1 MQYYF
6 PGDFSR
12 FESYF
17 ASLEHEERLY
27 RKNEDLKKL
36 GDDFDDLFYILS
48 GTLAASFSHESGKV
62 KSYSFYGKGYFAP
75 LYHPG
80 NWEEMKALRLKAI
93 SNMRVYAFDRKSFF
107 KYLKENEDLCDE
119 MFRAYMNLVTF
130 LILESTNQIFNS
142 GIQKISN
149 FLYIYLDN
157 LNNSSNVINLT
168 QYEIMEFVGLNRANL
183 AKYLKILR
191 EKRIIDTQR
200 NQLVVIDKEGLKE
213 YCTILIHGEEAY
225 Q

>member
-17 ASLEHEERLY
+17 ARLEHEERFY
-27 RKNEDLKKL
+27 HKNDDLKKL
-36 GDDFDDLFYILS
+36 GDDFDEMFYILG
-48 GTLAASFSHESGKV
+48 GTLAASFSHESGKI
-62 KSYSFYGKGYFAP
+62 KSYSFYGKGYLAP

-80 NWEEMKALRLKAI
+80 KWEEMKAMRFRAI
-93 SNMRVYAFDRKSFF
+93 SDMRVYAFDRKTFF
-107 KYLKENEDLCDE
+107 QYLKENDDLCEE
-119 MFRAYMNLVTF
+119 MFRAYMKLVTF

-142 GIQKISN
+142 GLQKICN
-149 FLYIYLDN
+149 FFYIYLDN
-157 LNNSSNVINLT
+157 LNDSSNVINLT

-191 EKRIIDTQR
+191 EKGVIDTQR
-200 NQLVVIDKEGLKE
+200 NQLVVIDKEALKE
-213 YCTILIHGEEAY
+213 FGTIMIEGEDAY
-225 Q
+225 R